1 MAQGKISNDEVASVA
16 VGSPLQFKYLGVE
29 FETSYKISS
38 SGATV
43 SGSDKQ
49 VPFWKMDPTS
59 TLSEGKL
66 TLHLSRTDA
75 GNLPVKPG

>member
-16 VGSPLQFKYLGVE
+16 VDSPLQLKYLGVE
-29 FETSYKISS
+29 FETSYYISA
-38 SGATV
+38 SGTLI

-49 VPFWKMDPTS
+49 VPFWKMDTSS

-66 TLHLSRTDA
+66 KLHLSRTDV
-75 GNLPVKPG
+75 GSLPIKPG